1 MKKFKNKLAVIVVLL
16 SVCFLFLIGYSVQ
29 REKMSFVENGVG
41 YTLDSIQSVVY
52 NIGNKIKN
60 SFSFITNISNI
71 KEENEKLKDEN
82 IKLSQMSTENE
93 ILTSE
98 NERLRNMLNFT
109 NSKSEYKYIGA
120 DIKGLSGGN
129 FLDGFVINRGSKD
142 GIEKGMVAI
151 TAEGLVGQV
160 TSVGNNRSIVQ
171 SLCNE
176 NIAVA
181 AHVLSTKESD
191 GIVKGY
197 RGNDEKFLAEITR
210 LSISSKIKE
219 GDTILTSG
227 LGLVYPK
234 GIKIGTV
241 LEVKEDKATVTK
253 SAIIKP
259 AVDFNTLEEVLI
271 VVPNDTNDIIPEVK
285 YRY

>member
-1 MKKFKNKLAVIVVLL
+1 
-16 SVCFLFLIGYSVQ
+16 
-29 REKMSFVENGVG
+29 MSFVENGVG
-41 YTLDSIQSVVY
+41 YTLNSIQSVVY

-60 SFSFITNISNI
+60 SFSFITNINNI
-71 KEENEKLKDEN
+71 KEENEKLKEEN

-109 NSKSEYKYIGA
+109 NSKNEYKYIGA
-120 DIKGLSGGN
+120 DIKGLSGEN
-129 FLDGFVINRGSKD
+129 FLDGFTINRGSKD
-142 GIEKGMVAI
+142 GIKKGFVAI

-160 TSVGNNRSIVQ
+160 TSVGSNWSIVQ

-197 RGNDEKFLAEITR
+197 RGNDEKFLAEITG

-241 LEVKEDKATVTK
+241 LEVKEDKAAVMK

-259 AVDFNTLEEVLI
+259 VVDFNTLEQVLI
-271 VVPNDTNDIIPEVK
+271 VVPTDIIEVK
-285 YRY
+285 YKY

>member
-1 MKKFKNKLAVIVVLL
+1 MKKFKNKLAVIVILL

-52 NIGNKIKN
+52 NIGNKVKN
-60 SFSFITNISNI
+60 SFSFITNINNI
-71 KEENEKLKDEN
+71 KEENEKLKEEN
-82 IKLSQMSTENE
+82 IELSQKSTENE
-93 ILTSE
+93 ILISE

-109 NSKSEYKYIGA
+109 NSKSEYKYVGA
-120 DIKGLSGGN
+120 DIRGLSGGN

-160 TSVGNNRSIVQ
+160 TSVGSNRSIVQ
-171 SLCNE
+171 SFCNE

-181 AHVLSTKESD
+181 GHVLSTKESD

-210 LSISSKIKE
+210 LSIGSKIKE
-219 GDTILTSG
+219 GDTILTSN

-241 LEVKEDKATVTK
+241 LEVKEDKVAVMK

-259 AVDFNTLEEVLI
+259 TVDFNTLEEVLI
-271 VVPNDTNDIIPEVK
+271 VVPTDTNDIIPEVK

>member
-41 YTLDSIQSVVY
+41 YTLNSIQSVVY

-60 SFSFITNISNI
+60 SFSFITNINNI
-71 KEENEKLKDEN
+71 KEENEKLKEEN

-109 NSKSEYKYIGA
+109 NSKNEYKYIGA
-120 DIKGLSGGN
+120 DIKGLSGEN

-142 GIEKGMVAI
+142 GIKKGMVAI

-160 TSVGNNRSIVQ
+160 TSVGSNWSIVQ

-197 RGNDEKFLAEITR
+197 RGNDEKFLAEITG

-241 LEVKEDKATVTK
+241 LEVKEDKAAVMK

-259 AVDFNTLEEVLI
+259 AVDFNTLEQVLI
-271 VVPNDTNDIIPEVK
+271 VVPTDTIEVK
-285 YRY
+285 YKY

>member
-1 MKKFKNKLAVIVVLL
+1 MKKFKNKLAVIVILL

-41 YTLDSIQSVVY
+41 YTLNSIQSVVY

-60 SFSFITNISNI
+60 SFSFITNINNI
-71 KEENEKLKDEN
+71 KEENEKLKEEN

-109 NSKSEYKYIGA
+109 NSKNEYKYIGA
-120 DIKGLSGGN
+120 DIKGLSGEN
-129 FLDGFVINRGSKD
+129 FLDGFTINRGSKD
-142 GIEKGMVAI
+142 GIKKGMVAI

-160 TSVGNNRSIVQ
+160 TSVGNNWSIVQ

-197 RGNDEKFLAEITR
+197 RGNDEKFLAEITG

-241 LEVKEDKATVTK
+241 LEVKEDKVAVMK

-259 AVDFNTLEEVLI
+259 IVDFNTLEQVLI
-271 VVPNDTNDIIPEVK
+271 VVPNDTIEVK
-285 YRY
+285 YKY

>member
-1 MKKFKNKLAVIVVLL
+1 MKKFKNKLAVIVILL

-41 YTLDSIQSVVY
+41 YTLNSIQSVVY

-60 SFSFITNISNI
+60 SFSFITNINNI
-71 KEENEKLKDEN
+71 KEENEKLKEEN

-109 NSKSEYKYIGA
+109 NSKNEYKYIGA
-120 DIKGLSGGN
+120 DIKGLSGEN
-129 FLDGFVINRGSKD
+129 FLDGFTINRGSKD
-142 GIEKGMVAI
+142 GIKKGMVAI

-160 TSVGNNRSIVQ
+160 TSVGSNWSIVQ

-197 RGNDEKFLAEITR
+197 RGNDEKFLAEITG

-241 LEVKEDKATVTK
+241 LEVKEDKAAVMK

-259 AVDFNTLEEVLI
+259 TVDFNTLEQVLI
-271 VVPNDTNDIIPEVK
+271 VVPNDTIEVK
-285 YRY
+285 YNY

>member
-1 MKKFKNKLAVIVVLL
+1 MKKFKNKLAVIVILL

-41 YTLDSIQSVVY
+41 YTLNSIQSVVY

-60 SFSFITNISNI
+60 SFSFITNINNI
-71 KEENEKLKDEN
+71 KEENEKLKEEN

-109 NSKSEYKYIGA
+109 NSKNEYKYIGA
-120 DIKGLSGGN
+120 DIKGLSGEN
-129 FLDGFVINRGSKD
+129 FLDGFTINRGSKD
-142 GIEKGMVAI
+142 GIKKGMVAI

-160 TSVGNNRSIVQ
+160 TSVGSNWSIVQ

-197 RGNDEKFLAEITR
+197 RGNDEKFLAEITG

-219 GDTILTSG
+219 GDAILTSG

-241 LEVKEDKATVTK
+241 LEVKEDKAAVMK

-259 AVDFNTLEEVLI
+259 AIDFNTLEQVLI
-271 VVPNDTNDIIPEVK
+271 VVPTDTIEVK
-285 YRY
+285 YKY

>member
-1 MKKFKNKLAVIVVLL
+1 
-16 SVCFLFLIGYSVQ
+16 
-29 REKMSFVENGVG
+29 VENGVG
-41 YTLDSIQSVVY
+41 YTLNSIQSVVY

-60 SFSFITNISNI
+60 SFSFITNINNI
-71 KEENEKLKDEN
+71 KEENEKLKEEN

-109 NSKSEYKYIGA
+109 NSKNEYKYIGA
-120 DIKGLSGGN
+120 DIKGLSGEN
-129 FLDGFVINRGSKD
+129 FLDGFTINRGSKD
-142 GIEKGMVAI
+142 GIKKGMVAI

-160 TSVGNNRSIVQ
+160 TSVGNNWSIVQ

-197 RGNDEKFLAEITR
+197 RGNDEKFLAEITG

-241 LEVKEDKATVTK
+241 LEVKEDKVAVMK
-253 SAIIKP
+253 SAMIKP
-259 AVDFNTLEEVLI
+259 TVDFNTLEQVLI
-271 VVPNDTNDIIPEVK
+271 VVPNDTIEVK
-285 YRY
+285 YKY

>member
-1 MKKFKNKLAVIVVLL
+1 MKKFKNKLAVIVILL

-41 YTLDSIQSVVY
+41 YTLNSIQSVVY

-60 SFSFITNISNI
+60 SFSFITNINNI
-71 KEENEKLKDEN
+71 KEENEKLKEEN

-109 NSKSEYKYIGA
+109 NSKNEYKYIGA
-120 DIKGLSGGN
+120 DIKGLSGEN
-129 FLDGFVINRGSKD
+129 FLDGFTINRGSKD
-142 GIEKGMVAI
+142 GIKKGMVAI

-160 TSVGNNRSIVQ
+160 TSVGNNWSIVQ

-197 RGNDEKFLAEITR
+197 RGNDEKFLAEITG

-241 LEVKEDKATVTK
+241 LEVKEDKVAVMK

-259 AVDFNTLEEVLI
+259 TIDFNTLEQVLI
-271 VVPNDTNDIIPEVK
+271 VVPNDIIEVK
-285 YRY
+285 YKY

>member
-1 MKKFKNKLAVIVVLL
+1 MKKFKNKLAVIVILL

-29 REKMSFVENGVG
+29 REKMSFVENGLG
-41 YTLDSIQSVVY
+41 YTLNSIQSVVY

-60 SFSFITNISNI
+60 SFSFITNINNI
-71 KEENEKLKDEN
+71 KEENEKLKEEN

-109 NSKSEYKYIGA
+109 NSKNEYKYIGA
-120 DIKGLSGGN
+120 DIKGLSGEN
-129 FLDGFVINRGSKD
+129 FLDGFTINRGSKD
-142 GIEKGMVAI
+142 GIKKGMVAI

-160 TSVGNNRSIVQ
+160 TSVGNNWSIVQ

-176 NIAVA
+176 NIAVS

-241 LEVKEDKATVTK
+241 LEVKEDKVAVMK

-259 AVDFNTLEEVLI
+259 AVDFNTLEQVLI
-271 VVPNDTNDIIPEVK
+271 VVPNDIIEVK
-285 YRY
+285 YKY

>member
-1 MKKFKNKLAVIVVLL
+1 MKKFKNKLAVIVILL

-41 YTLDSIQSVVY
+41 YTLNSIQSVVY

-60 SFSFITNISNI
+60 SFSFITNINNI
-71 KEENEKLKDEN
+71 KEENEKLKEEN

-109 NSKSEYKYIGA
+109 NSKNEYKYIGA
-120 DIKGLSGGN
+120 DIKGLSGEN
-129 FLDGFVINRGSKD
+129 FLDGFTINRGSKD
-142 GIEKGMVAI
+142 GIKKGMVAI

-160 TSVGNNRSIVQ
+160 TSVGNNWSIVQ

-197 RGNDEKFLAEITR
+197 RGNDEKFLAEITG

-241 LEVKEDKATVTK
+241 LEVKEDKVAVMK
-253 SAIIKP
+253 SAMIKP
-259 AVDFNTLEEVLI
+259 TVDFNTLEQVLI
-271 VVPNDTNDIIPEVK
+271 VVPNDTIEVK
-285 YRY
+285 YKY